1 MYTEIITNNSILD
14 QTSSLEW
21 SGSQGL
27 PNPAEKM
34 RLAILR
40 ITEALHMIELK
51 YNANWE
57 CFKAFANQQVDLD
70 LEIDEIGHRIDTD
83 IYHRYLARTLSTRE
97 LKIWL
102 HELDQWENSYLQ
114 VIKRFEKS
122 KRGEF
127 IAPDERN

>member
-1 MYTEIITNNSILD
+1 MYSEITLNSANLG
-14 QTSSLEW
+14 QTSNLERHN
-21 SGSQGL
+21 GQGL
-27 PNPAEKM
+27 PDPAEKM

-51 YNANWE
+51 YNASWE
-57 CFKAFANQQVDLD
+57 SFKAFASQQVDLD
-70 LEIDEIGHRIDTD
+70 LDIDEIGHRIDND
-83 IYHRYLARTLSTRE
+83 IYRRYLEQTLSNRE

-102 HELDQWENSYLQ
+102 HELDQWENSYLKA
-114 VIKRFEKS
+114 IKRFEKN